1 MSRLKVTSKGQSAI
15 PAYPGAP
22 SRRSAFRRRKAGAEA
37 AGDRKAVR

>member
-22 SRRSAFRRRKAGAEA
+22 SLKGAFRRKTAAAKA